1 MLRKNENFES
11 FIVDS
16 MSIRTDRVSSLL
28 QQELGAIL
36 QKELPRGGA
45 IVTIVDVKVTGDLSI
60 ARVYVSIIG
69 TDKQQEKAMAF
80 LQDETKSIRMILS
93 SKIRH
98 HFRRIP
104 ELQFHEDHLYERA
117 NRIEQLLNEVR
128 KGPVER
134 D

>member
-1 MLRKNENFES
+1 
-11 FIVDS
+11 
-16 MSIRTDRVSSLL
+16 MSIRTERVASLL

-36 QKELPRGGA
+36 QKEVPRGGA
-45 IVTIVDVKVTGDLSI
+45 IVTVVEVKVTADLSI

-69 TDKQQEKAMAF
+69 SEKEQEKAMAF
-80 LQDETKSIRMILS
+80 LRDTTKSIRMILS

-98 HFRRIP
+98 QFRRIP
-104 ELQFHEDHLYERA
+104 ELEFHEDHLYERA